1 MNSTNF
7 VEFSNIKA
15 YEKWGE
21 HYISNL
27 NRLFG
32 DQAANAKI
40 SFGKIFPNLLL
51 IALMFNDENGTE
63 KGRDKEIVEFI
74 NKVFLSYPA
83 MATPQF
89 LATRT
94 LSYLNY
100 KNICI
105 ESPSLE
111 IGISDSITSNL
122 IFENRR
128 IDIGSSLLDKHI
140 STAKKVSKV
149 HGRIIKLDA
158 QDIPLSDESTK
169 TIIANNC
176 IYHIPDE
183 LTALKEI
190 YRVLLPGGKLYF
202 DEVFFDVS
210 GVSSIF
216 KNLMEQ
222 FGASKLLSSYEGFR
236 KGDYGNK
243 KKLPYN
249 DQISLLK
256 ILSDIGFSDIRI
268 RPYTSLRLMN
278 LAYFFQDIDMVFGM
292 KCFSRLSGYETEL
305 YANFINNAL
314 IPLIQEDRELCCA
327 SNNGIHYFVS
337 AKK

>member
-1 MNSTNF
+1 MNSTNL
-7 VEFSNIKA
+7 VEFSNIEA
-15 YEKWGE
+15 YKKWDE

-51 IALMFNDENGTE
+51 IALMFNDENRTE
-63 KGRDKEIVEFI
+63 KGCDREIVEFI
-74 NKVFLSYPA
+74 KKVFLSYPA
-83 MATPQF
+83 KATLQF

-100 KNICI
+100 KNVCI

-111 IGISDSITSNL
+111 IGVGNGITSNL
-122 IFENRR
+122 IFENRK
-128 IDIGSSLLDKHI
+128 IDIGSSPLDELVSSARKI
-140 STAKKVSKV
+140 SKV
-149 HGRIIKLDA
+149 HGQIIKLDA
-158 QDIPLSDESTK
+158 QSIPLPDESTK

-183 LTALKEI
+183 LAALKEI

-202 DEVFFDVS
+202 DEVFDIS

-236 KGDYGNK
+236 RGDYGNK

-256 ILSDIGFSDIRI
+256 ILSDIGFSDINI
-268 RPYTSLRLMN
+268 RPYTSPKLMN

-292 KCFSRLSGYETEL
+292 RCFSRLSGYETEL
-305 YANFINNAL
+305 YANFINDTL
-314 IPLIQEDRELCCA
+314 IPLIEEDRELCCT